1 MFVWKKAIM
10 MTMDKVVERSLDR
23 VREICNLILASKEAL
38 LGWINLNLED

>member
-23 VREICNLILASKEAL
+23 VREICNLI
-38 LGWINLNLED
+38 